1 MARSSST
8 IFDMPKKPRD
18 SGKPKGRVKS
28 YTVFL
33 RINDELGEAFEEYL
47 KATRPAPTM
56 TSAFEV
62 ALEEFLQARGF
73 WPRKQ

>member
-1 MARSSST
+1 MA
-8 IFDMPKKPRD
+8 KKPRAG
-18 SGKPKGRVKS
+18 GKPKGRTKS

-33 RINDELGEAFEEYL
+33 RIETQLGEAFEDYL
-47 KATRPAPTM
+47 KSLRPSPTM